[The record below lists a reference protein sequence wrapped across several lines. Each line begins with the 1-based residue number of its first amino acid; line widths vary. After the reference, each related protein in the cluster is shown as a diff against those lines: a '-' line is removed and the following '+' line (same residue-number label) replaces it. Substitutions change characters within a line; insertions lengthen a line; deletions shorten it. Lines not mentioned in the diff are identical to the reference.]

1 MYDCCR
7 PHYNVNLKAI
17 EVGGSFLTLPTDLFE
32 TGEKKGTIIDSGTT
46 LAYLPET
53 AYKLL
58 MSSVW
63 NLLPQIVDCFK
74 LILISLS
81 HFLMSSQ
88 IFSYQ
93 PDLNFHTVQ
102 DFLCFR
108 FYKKYVFIIWFL
120 CHKFIVSFS
129 F

>member
-58 MSSVW
+58 MSSV
-63 NLLPQIVDCFK
+63 
-74 LILISLS
+74 
-81 HFLMSSQ
+81 
-88 IFSYQ
+88 
-93 PDLNFHTVQ
+93 
-102 DFLCFR
+102 
-108 FYKKYVFIIWFL
+108 
-120 CHKFIVSFS
+120 
-129 F
+129 